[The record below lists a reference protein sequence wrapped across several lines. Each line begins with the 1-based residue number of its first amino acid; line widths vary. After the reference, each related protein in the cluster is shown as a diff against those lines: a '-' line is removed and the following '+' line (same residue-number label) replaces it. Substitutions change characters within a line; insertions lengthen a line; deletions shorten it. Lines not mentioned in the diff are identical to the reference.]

1 MFDDTPTARLV
12 RVLHIGPDRV
22 ATSVIEPRVE
32 PIEEL
37 LGAPAHALAVDIG
50 DRLVLYVAD
59 NALGA
64 PVNPRASAVFGGR
77 LTGSV
82 VLAALRA
89 SGDLDD
95 LSDAELAHWRARLG
109 GQPNLRTMSGGAG
122 SVTGGYGL
130 RDLGGASPPGV

>member
-1 MFDDTPTARLV
+1 M
-12 RVLHIGPDRV
+12 
-22 ATSVIEPRVE
+22 IEPRVE

-37 LGAPAHALAVDIG
+37 LGAPAFALAVDTG

-64 PVNPRASAVFGGR
+64 PVNARASAAFGGR

-82 VLAALRA
+82 LLAALRP

-95 LSDAELAHWRARLG
+95 LSDEELAHWRARLG
-109 GQPNLRTMSGGAG
+109 QPNLRAMSGGAG
-122 SVTGGYGL
+122 SVTAGSGSRAL
-130 RDLGGASPPGV
+130 AGASPSGV